1 MPEVVR
7 ARGDPADLVAIIGRV
22 ARAGCERFLRVPY
35 RSAIAA
41 TSARPKGRALLLAEL
56 AERAHGSRWK

>member
-7 ARGDPADLVAIIGRV
+7 ARGDPADLAAIVGRA

-41 TSARPKGRALLLAEL
+41 TSARPTSLRSSSFG
-56 AERAHGSRWK
+56 GPP